1 MNALCNQHQVINCQ
15 HWQLGRLLISL
26 ERLETSPRCAHISLR
41 IGLLRRGA
49 HGPWTEHTP
58 SISPSL
64 PERDGAFTG
73 CHLAWVWHQVVGLR
87 TSPPR
92 QKAIWELG
100 GSSAPMLW
108 RPWPQPPSCCTLS
121 VFHELI
127 RCTRLQLASQQFLL
141 LAAET
146 FLMNALGGTLQSEWV
161 PLLVKG
167 GQSKQKGLYLSLSQ
181 NNLSERGKAEVSI
194 WGQISCP
201 PCCSWG
207 GGWESSGGA
216 LVALDFPCS
225 QTKSLYF
232 RIMCYFRHRTG
243 RPLPSRYTLEF
254 SVIQWMSFLTSMTE
268 VTFLFP
274 NSSRIFPLFLKY
286 SY

>member
-58 SISPSL
+58 SISRPSQRETVL
-64 PERDGAFTG
+64 LLAVAWPG
-73 CHLAWVWHQVVGLR
+73 CDTRWLAEDQ
-87 TSPPR
+87 PAR
-92 QKAIWELG
+92 QKAVWELG

-146 FLMNALGGTLQSEWV
+146 FLMNALG
-161 PLLVKG
+161 
-167 GQSKQKGLYLSLSQ
+167 
-181 NNLSERGKAEVSI
+181 ER
-194 WGQISCP
+194 
-201 PCCSWG
+201 
-207 GGWESSGGA
+207 
-216 LVALDFPCS
+216 
-225 QTKSLYF
+225 F
-232 RIMCYFRHRTG
+232 RMN
-243 RPLPSRYTLEF
+243 EF
-254 SVIQWMSFLTSMTE
+254 LC
-268 VTFLFP
+268 
-274 NSSRIFPLFLKY
+274 
-286 SY
+286 